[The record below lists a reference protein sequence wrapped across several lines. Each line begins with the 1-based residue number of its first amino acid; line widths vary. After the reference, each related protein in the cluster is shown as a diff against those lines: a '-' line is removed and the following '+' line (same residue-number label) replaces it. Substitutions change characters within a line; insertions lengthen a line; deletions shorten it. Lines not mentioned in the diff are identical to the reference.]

1 MTEMVST
8 PPRTVN
14 AWWVGTVAGMASFVD
29 GAALNGVGLALVVLQ
44 QAIGLTP
51 EQIGLLTSALTFG
64 VAIGALVG
72 GRLGDRFGRRRVFV
86 LTMLLIALAAA
97 LPIITTDFPVLLVGL
112 GVLGLAI
119 GADIPVSL
127 TTIAEAATDKN
138 RGKILVM
145 SNLLAGVGIGAV
157 VLVASLT
164 GGTGIFAAHA
174 IFGLVVV
181 VAVVVLALRLTIPES
196 TSWREARDEQTKG
209 IHTVRADRSRLRDLI
224 TPPLRFPFL
233 ILVGFFTLVSIPIT
247 LFSSYAAYIG
257 VNFADT
263 PVSTFSAFLLLL
275 VPIAVV
281 VQFLFMRVV
290 DTRFRVTFFVL
301 GGILYVAAYLVPIV
315 FGLNVTTLITT
326 VLVAAIGTIFCG
338 EPIFRVWVNEAFPT
352 MLRSTGQG
360 LIFAIARVV
369 PALLL
374 APVPV
379 LLSTS
384 LNGFLIAMSA
394 IAAAGIAVGWW
405 GVRSGRLINEFH
417 HETESI
423 DISAVDAT
431 PAS

>member
-1 MTEMVST
+1 MTEANPV

-29 GAALNGVGLALVVLQ
+29 GAALNGVGFALVILQ
-44 QAIGLTP
+44 QTIGLTP
-51 EQIGLLTSALTFG
+51 GQIGVLTSALTFG
-64 VAIGALVG
+64 VAVGALVG

-86 LTMLLIALAAA
+86 VTMVFIALGASVSIFATA
-97 LPIITTDFPVLLVGL
+97 FLLLLLGL
-112 GVLGLAI
+112 GVLGVAI

-127 TTIAEAATDKN
+127 ATISEAATDQN

-157 VLVASLT
+157 VLVATLT
-164 GGTGIFAAHA
+164 GGTGIFAAQA
-174 IFGLVVV
+174 IFGLIAV
-181 VAVVVLALRLTIPES
+181 VAVIVLALRLTIPES
-196 TSWREARDEQTKG
+196 TSWRAARLEQTQG
-209 IHTVRADRSRLRDLI
+209 VHTVRADRSKLRDLI

-247 LFSSYAAYIG
+247 VFGSYAAYIG
-257 VNFADT
+257 ANFTGT
-263 PVSTFSAFLLLL
+263 PVSEFSVFVLFL
-275 VPIAVV
+275 VPLAII
-281 VQFLFMRVV
+281 VQVIFMRAV
-290 DTRFRVTFFVL
+290 DTRFRLTFFIL
-301 GGILYVAAYLVPIV
+301 GGILYVAAYLVPVV
-315 FGLNVTTLITT
+315 FGMNLTTLVTT
-326 VLVAAIGTIFCG
+326 VLVSGMGTVFCG

-360 LIFAIARVV
+360 VIFAIARLV

-379 LLSTS
+379 LLANSINS
-384 LNGFLIAMSA
+384 FLIALSVL
-394 IAAAGIAVGWW
+394 AAAGIAVGWW

-423 DISAVDAT
+423 DITATTASSA
-431 PAS
+431 S